1 FSSYNGV
8 GYHMGRALT
17 HAGIELDYLG
27 PLRETY
33 RWWLGPKQ
41 QFIRRCVRKLY
52 NRHREALACRDY
64 SKQIDAKLRG
74 GRHDAVF
81 SSLSCG
87 SQPVAYLQTSLPI
100 VIWTDCTLAS
110 AVNFYPDFTREKAVW
125 SNIEAGIRN
134 EREAIHRA
142 SLLIYSSDWARREAI
157 EQYQINPERV
167 KVAPFGAN
175 EEHTPDRA
183 EVQRLIESRP
193 ADVCRLLF
201 VGMDWHRKGGDMAMQ
216 TAAELHRRGVPVE
229 LTLVGSNPPGAGPLP
244 EYVKPMGLIT
254 RRNPEGARRLEELFA
269 QAHFLI
275 LASRA
280 DASPHVLVEAN
291 SFGVPCASSNVG
303 GIPSIIQD
311 GINGQMFDR
320 DANPEQYADWIT
332 EMFARPNE
340 YRRLAWSSF
349 EEYEA
354 RLNWDS
360 AGVKVSK
367 MLQQLLGRP
376 ELPPISVRP
385 APVRASA

>member
-1 FSSYNGV
+1 
-8 GYHMGRALT
+8 
-17 HAGIELDYLG
+17 
-27 PLRETY
+27 
-33 RWWLGPKQ
+33 
-41 QFIRRCVRKLY
+41 
-52 NRHREALACRDY
+52 
-64 SKQIDAKLRG
+64 
-74 GRHDAVF
+74 
-81 SSLSCG
+81 
-87 SQPVAYLQTSLPI
+87 
-100 VIWTDCTLAS
+100 
-110 AVNFYPDFTREKAVW
+110 
-125 SNIEAGIRN
+125 
-134 EREAIHRA
+134 
-142 SLLIYSSDWARREAI
+142 LIYSSDWARREAI